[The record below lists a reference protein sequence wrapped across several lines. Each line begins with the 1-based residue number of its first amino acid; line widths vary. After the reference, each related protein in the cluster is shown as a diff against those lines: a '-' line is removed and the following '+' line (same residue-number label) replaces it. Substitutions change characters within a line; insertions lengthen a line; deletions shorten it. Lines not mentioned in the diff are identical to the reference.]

1 MGIVRMGW
9 ASAQSEPEHF
19 HPKGKPPSKH
29 TVKVLEQARKTLPF
43 EDTRDFDE
51 DKKGFIAAPD
61 SWKIMANAGNVAW
74 DMERY
79 KFLLEGKDFPSI
91 HPSLQRQ
98 STLNMNFGLYEV
110 IPGMQLSN
118 QTTNIEGFLAED
130 PDLTLTIDRSDLE
143 PVMMGA
149 KRLVDQIEDGTAKAE
164 GDVGVLEKL
173 ASTLVVFDPRFEIL
187 PGTAAEPKSH
197 DLNDFEIG
205 QIEHFAE

>member
-1 MGIVRMGW
+1 
-9 ASAQSEPEHF
+9 
-19 HPKGKPPSKH
+19 
-29 TVKVLEQARKTLPF
+29 
-43 EDTRDFDE
+43 
-51 DKKGFIAAPD
+51 
-61 SWKIMANAGNVAW
+61 
-74 DMERY
+74 
-79 KFLLEGKDFPSI
+79 
-91 HPSLQRQ
+91 
-98 STLNMNFGLYEV
+98 
-110 IPGMQLSN
+110 MQLSN

-130 PDLTLTIDRSDLE
+130 PDLTITIDRSDLE

-205 QIEHFAE
+205 PTEHFAE